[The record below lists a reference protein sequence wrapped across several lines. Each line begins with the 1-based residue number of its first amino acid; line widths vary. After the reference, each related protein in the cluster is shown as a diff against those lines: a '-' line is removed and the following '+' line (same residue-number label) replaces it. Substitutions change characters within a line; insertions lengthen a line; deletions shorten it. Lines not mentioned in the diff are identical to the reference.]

1 MRTLIPAL
9 LLAFQGTAGAEQL
22 TPEERAPAP
31 PPIPEDVAREQVPV
45 EDEVIIRPTPEGK
58 IEEYR
63 RNGRLYMVRVVPFVG
78 PAYYLV
84 DTTGD
89 GLLDSRRHG
98 LAPEVVVP
106 HWLLFQ
112 W

>member
-1 MRTLIPAL
+1 MRILIPAL
-9 LLAFQGTAGAEQL
+9 LLGLSTAIAQV
-22 TPEERAPAP
+22 TPEEQAPAP
-31 PPIPEDVAREQVPV
+31 PPIPESVAAEQTPE
-45 EDEVIIRPTPEGK
+45 EDEVVIRATPHGK

-63 RNGRLYMVRVVPFVG
+63 RNGRLYMIRVVPFVG
-78 PAYYLV
+78 PPYYLI

-89 GLLDSRRHG
+89 GLFDTRRFA

-106 HWLLFQ
+106 HWLLFT